1 MTSEHRYTSPAAMR
15 RALTDRLATAAR
27 DSRWKLPQLQ
37 RQLGYDRL
45 LERLYRRDAGWVL
58 KGAAAL
64 LARGIGVRAT
74 IDVDVYRAVTL
85 DVAED
90 ELRTAAAIDLGDW
103 FTFEIGPPRP
113 AGDRGAARRL
123 PVTARVGAA
132 TWASF
137 HIDLAGADVVMTG
150 EPDRVP
156 ALVDMATPEVSQGG
170 YRVYPLAD
178 HVADKVVAMYE
189 VHGETAMPSTRY
201 RDLVDLVAIAKT
213 AVISAT
219 ALVRAVR
226 SESAR
231 RGIDLPPRFG
241 VPDRGLWEPG
251 YAAEARRSLLPET
264 TNLGEAIQVVGAFLD
279 PVLGG
284 SAHGRWDPA
293 AGRWNP

>member
-1 MTSEHRYTSPAAMR
+1 MTNEHLYASPAAMR
-15 RALTDRLATAAR
+15 RALTDRLATAAH

-45 LERLYRRDAGWVL
+45 LERLYRQDARWVL

-74 IDVDVYRAVTL
+74 IDVDLYRAVTL

-90 ELRTAAAIDLGDW
+90 ELRAAAAMDLGDW

-123 PVTARVGAA
+123 PVTARVGAPK
-132 TWASF
+132 WASF

-150 EPDRVP
+150 KPDEVP
-156 ALVDMATPEVSQGG
+156 ALIDIATPGVNQHG
-170 YRVYPLAD
+170 YHAYPLAD
-178 HVADKVVAMYE
+178 HVADKLVAMYE

-201 RDLVDLVAIAKT
+201 RDLVDLVAIAKS
-213 AVISAT
+213 ASISAT

-226 SESAR
+226 SECAR
-231 RGIDLPPRFG
+231 RGIDLPPRF
-241 VPDRGLWEPG
+241 VAPDRGLWEPG
-251 YAAEARRSLLPET
+251 YAAEARRSLLHDT
-264 TNLGEAIQVVGAFLD
+264 TNLDEAIQFVGAFLD
-279 PVLGG
+279 PVLSG

-293 AGRWNP
+293 AGRWKP

>member
-1 MTSEHRYTSPAAMR
+1 MTGGLQYTSPAAMR
-15 RALTDRLATAAR
+15 RALTDLLTTAAR

-45 LERLYRRDAGWVL
+45 LERLYGHDAGWIL

-64 LARGIGVRAT
+64 LARRIGVRAT
-74 IDVDVYRAVTL
+74 IDIDVYRAVTL

-90 ELRTAAAIDLGDW
+90 ELRAAAAIDLGDW
-103 FTFEIGPPRP
+103 FTFEVGPPRP
-113 AGDRGAARRL
+113 AGDRGAVRRL
-123 PVTARVGAA
+123 PVTARVGAP

-150 EPDRVP
+150 KPDQVP
-156 ALVDMATPEVSQGG
+156 ALIDIATPGVNQHG

-178 HVADKVVAMYE
+178 HVADKLVAMYE
-189 VHGETAMPSTRY
+189 VHGATAMPSTRY
-201 RDLVDLVAIAKT
+201 RDLVDMVAIAKS
-213 AVISAT
+213 ASISAT
-219 ALVRAVR
+219 ALVKAVR

-231 RGIDLPPRFG
+231 RGIDLPPRIM

-251 YAAEARRSLLPET
+251 YAAEARRSLLADT
-264 TNLGEAIQVVGAFLD
+264 TNLDAAIELVGAFLD

-284 SAHGRWDPA
+284 SAYGRWDPA
-293 AGRWNP
+293 AGCWKP